1 MLHRRLFW
9 SVAASICALSSTL
22 PASAHVGH
30 GDVDGFTHGLMH
42 PIGGL
47 DHFLA
52 MTAVGMLAALLGR
65 RAIWIVP
72 LSFML
77 TMVVGAALAIGQ
89 VELPFVELAIAMSV
103 VVLGLAVALQVPLPT
118 IAAVGLV
125 GFFALFHGY
134 AHGAEMPMNV
144 SGASYAAG
152 FLAATALLH
161 LAGIAIGFAFKR
173 AQDMRDVIPR
183 IAGCAIAVAGV
194 FLVAGI

>member
-1 MLHRRLFW
+1 MLNRRLFW
-9 SVAASICALSSTL
+9 PLAASIWALSSAL

-30 GDVDGFTHGLMH
+30 GDVNGFMHGVMH

-72 LSFML
+72 LSFMF
-77 TMVVGAALAIGQ
+77 TMVVGAALAIGHI
-89 VELPFVELAIAMSV
+89 ELPFVELGIALSV
-103 VVLGLAVALQVPLPT
+103 VVLGLAVALQLPLPT

-125 GFFALFHGY
+125 AFFALFHGY

-161 LAGIAIGFAFKR
+161 LAGIAVGIAFKR
-173 AQDMRDVIPR
+173 VSEMREVIPR
-183 IAGCAIAVAGV
+183 LAGCAIAVAGV
-194 FLVAGI
+194 FLVAAI